1 MRTLLD
7 SKDELVSNR
16 LDELHSM
23 GLTHQE
29 AVVYTSL
36 LSLGPSHARA
46 VCKDAHLTR
55 EDTYRILRGLEAKAL
70 VQIIIGKPSTFVAI
84 EPRSAVKTFV
94 SQIDARSTELKQR
107 AYGLGE
113 WLERVSTF
121 NGREGH
127 HDEAIS
133 VKLLFG
139 HQIIEETIRLLG
151 QCRSEHVA
159 VMTGRGFAVSSQ
171 TGYLDYLSLA
181 VQRGIR
187 VRFVTEV
194 NQANRQAVSRFSRKF
209 EVRHHEDL
217 DRMMSFSISDGSAVT
232 LALTDLADIDE
243 ARAICANSPT
253 LVGGFRSYF
262 EQIWGGS
269 TAVSS

>member
-1 MRTLLD
+1 MLD

-16 LDELHSM
+16 LDDLHSM

-36 LSLGPSHARA
+36 LSLGPSYARA

-55 EDTYRILRGLEAKAL
+55 EDTYRILRGLEGKVL
-70 VQIIIGKPSTFVAI
+70 VQVIMGRPSTFVAI

-94 SQIDARSTELKQR
+94 SEIDARSTELKQR

-113 WLERVSTF
+113 WLERVSVF
-121 NGREGH
+121 NEREEH
-127 HDEAIS
+127 RDEGIS

-139 HQIIEETIRLLG
+139 RQVVEEAVRLLG
-151 QCRSEHVA
+151 QCRFEHIV
-159 VMTGRGFAVSSQ
+159 VMTGKGFVVSQ
-171 TGYLDYLSLA
+171 KTGYLDHLSLA

-194 NQANRQAVSRFSRKF
+194 DHVNRHAVSRFSRKF

-217 DRMMSFSISDGSAVT
+217 DRMLSFSISDNSAVT
-232 LALTDLADIDE
+232 LALTDLNEIDE
-243 ARAICANSPT
+243 ARAVCANSST

-262 EQIWGGS
+262 EQLWGDS
-269 TAVSS
+269 ARPQR

>member
-1 MRTLLD
+1 LLD
-7 SKDELVSNR
+7 SKDELDSNR
-16 LDELHSM
+16 LDDLHSM

-55 EDTYRILRGLEAKAL
+55 EDTYRILRGLEGKAL
-70 VQIIIGKPSTFVAI
+70 VQVIIGRPSTFVAI

-113 WLERVSTF
+113 WLERVSVF
-121 NGREGH
+121 NDREERQ
-127 HDEAIS
+127 DERVS

-139 HQIIEETIRLLG
+139 HQVAEETIRLLG
-151 QCRSEHVA
+151 QCRFEHIA
-159 VMTGRGFAVSSQ
+159 VMTGKGFVVSHR
-171 TGYLDYLSLA
+171 TGYLDHLSLA

-194 NQANRQAVSRFSRKF
+194 NNANRHAVSRFSRKF
-209 EVRHHEDL
+209 EVKHHEGL
-217 DRMMSFSISDGSAVT
+217 DRMMSFSISDNSALT
-232 LALTDLADIDE
+232 LALTNLKDIDE
-243 ARAICANSPT
+243 ARAICANSST
-253 LVGGFRSYF
+253 LIGGFRSYF
-262 EQIWGGS
+262 EQLWADS
-269 TAVSS
+269 ARSQR

>member
-1 MRTLLD
+1 MLD
-7 SKDELVSNR
+7 SKDGLVSNR
-16 LDELHSM
+16 LDDLHSM

-36 LSLGPSHARA
+36 LSLGPSYARA
-46 VCKDAHLTR
+46 VCKDSHLTR

-70 VQIIIGKPSTFVAI
+70 VQVIIGKPSTFVAI

-121 NGREGH
+121 NDREGQQ
-127 HDEAIS
+127 DETIS

-139 HQIIEETIRLLG
+139 HQIVEETLRLLG
-151 QCRSEHVA
+151 QCRSEHVT
-159 VMTGRGFAVSSQ
+159 VMTGKGFVVSNQ
-171 TGYLDYLSLA
+171 MGYLDHLSLA
-181 VQRGIR
+181 IQRGIR
-187 VRFVTEV
+187 VRLVTEV
-194 NQANRQAVSRFSRKF
+194 DQANRHEVSRFSRKL

-217 DRMMSFSISDGSAVT
+217 DRMMSFSISDSSAVT
-232 LALTDLADIDE
+232 LALTRLDGTHE

-253 LVGGFRSYF
+253 LIGGLRSYF
-262 EQIWGGS
+262 EQIWGES
-269 TAVSS
+269 TKASR